1 MGKNSLAEIIKE
13 ARERKDISQ
22 RELSRRTGI
31 DNNTISQIE
40 KGERKKP
47 NSLSL
52 IKLSQALDLNLDMLM
67 DLSGYSFDDIRMT
80 YEANPNLE
88 MDQNRVMDLH
98 GMLSDTKDKID
109 KIEKSIERIRNSMK
123 THSDPAYANMTEKD
137 IEFFDEQSLQLI
149 QVNQTMLDI
158 YKQQAK
164 QLERLLNESGEFT
177 NRKEEFLQ

>member
-1 MGKNSLAEIIKE
+1 MEKNNLAEIIKE
-13 ARERKDISQ
+13 AREKLKISQ

-52 IKLSQALDLNLDMLM
+52 IKLSQALDLNLDALM
-67 DLSGYSFDDIRMT
+67 DASGYSFEDIRMT

-88 MDQNRVMDLH
+88 LGQERLMDLR
-98 GMLSDTKDKID
+98 GMYQDTLDKID
-109 KIEKSIERIRNSMK
+109 KIEKSIESIRYSMK
-123 THSDPAYANMTEKD
+123 THSDPAYATMSKKD

-149 QVNQTMLDI
+149 SVNQTMLQI
-158 YKQQAK
+158 YSHQAK
-164 QLERLLNESGEFT
+164 QLKKLLDESDKYTKRNT
-177 NRKEEFLQ
+177 NQ

>member
-1 MGKNSLAEIIKE
+1 MEKNNLAEIIKE
-13 ARERKDISQ
+13 AREKLKISQ

-52 IKLSQALDLNLDMLM
+52 IKLSQALDLNLDALM
-67 DLSGYSFDDIRMT
+67 DASGYSFDDIRMT

-88 MDQNRVMDLH
+88 LAQERLMDLK
-98 GMLSDTKDKID
+98 GMYQDTLDKID
-109 KIEKSIERIRNSMK
+109 KIEKSIENIRHSMK
-123 THSDPAYANMTEKD
+123 THSDPAYATMTEKD

-149 QVNQTMLDI
+149 DVNQTMLQI
-158 YKQQAK
+158 YSHQAK
-164 QLERLLNESGEFT
+164 QLKILLDESKKYT
-177 NRKEEFLQ
+177 NRKKD